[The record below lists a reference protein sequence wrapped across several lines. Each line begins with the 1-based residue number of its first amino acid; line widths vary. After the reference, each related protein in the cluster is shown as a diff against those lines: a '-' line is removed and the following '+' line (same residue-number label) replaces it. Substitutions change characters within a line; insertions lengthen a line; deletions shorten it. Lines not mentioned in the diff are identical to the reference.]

1 MTRRFLSSLAAFA
14 FGAAALLAGGE
25 ADAKT
30 LKLSL
35 YVPLDSL
42 QGKAAQEFKR
52 LVEEKTAKSLEV
64 RLFPSNQLG
73 GPYDVI
79 DAQSAG
85 SVEMALLGFDI
96 YTKFSPVVNLA
107 GLPFIFTDRAHA
119 FAFFGSP
126 LHDQAKEEILKAKQ
140 IRVIGGSEWNQ
151 GPYKILLSRDPVKST
166 ADLKGMSMRVPNNEV
181 DLLVWGP
188 NGAGASVSPIPWPE
202 AQLAIRQGLV
212 KAIEL
217 PADFVIPFKFHE
229 SAKHLALTRH
239 RHQVVYMTIADKVW
253 QGLTPAER
261 KALQDAN
268 TEAGAGYTKN
278 VLSFWDGEQAQLRG
292 MGVTIVDFDVTDW
305 HRKAVA
311 IARDLEAKSSWEKGL
326 VDKVLALG
334 KKTN

>member
-1 MTRRFLSSLAAFA
+1 MTSRLKTGLAALA
-14 FGAAALLAGGE
+14 VGALAMLGAQA

-52 LVEEKTAKSLEV
+52 LVEEKTGKSLEI

-85 SVEMALLGFDI
+85 SIEMSLLGFDI
-96 YTKFSPVVNLA
+96 YTKFSPTVNLA
-107 GLPFIFTDRAHA
+107 GLPFIFTSREHA
-119 FAFFGSP
+119 FAFFNSP
-126 LHDQAKEEILKAKQ
+126 LHEQAKEEILKAKQ
-140 IRVIGGSEWNQ
+140 VRVIGGSEWTQ

-188 NGAGASVSPIPWPE
+188 NGAGANVSPIPWQE

-229 SAKHLALTRH
+229 SAKHLALTKH

-261 KALQDAN
+261 KALGDAN
-268 TEAGAGYTKN
+268 NEAGAGYTKN
-278 VLSFWDGEQAQLRG
+278 VLSFWDGEQAQLKSL
-292 MGVTIVDFDVTDW
+292 GVTIVDFDVGEW
-305 HRKAVA
+305 HRKAVQ
-311 IARDLEAKSSWEKGL
+311 IARDLEAKSTWEKGL

-334 KKTN
+334 KSN